1 MYRHFWRRGM
11 KPAKFNHKMLPLIYQ
26 QRPSYWILS
35 YFWVH
40 VRPPVSMFRWLIYW
54 HYRELNNVLFKLIK
68 HRMHSI
74 ILKFYLKCTL
84 NFQHNR
90 IQNLNL
96 EGHWWRLVSSFFMN
110 FSTVS
115 RKNYCEHWSI
125 PILTIIGSAS
135 HMWKG
140 FALTG
145 NGTTDGQGAGSWEEK
160 NTRVTVSRRRFHYF
174 SIIFSLIEILYWN
187 QSYIHG
193 MTGTEI

>member
-26 QRPSYWILS
+26 QKHSYWILS
-35 YFWVH
+35 YFRVH

-96 EGHWWRLVSSFFMN
+96 EGHWWRLVSSFFMI

-125 PILTIIGSAS
+125 PTLRRSLALLLTCERACFDRKWNYRWPRDRFMGR
-135 HMWKG
+135 
-140 FALTG
+140 
-145 NGTTDGQGAGSWEEK
+145 EK
-160 NTRVTVSRRRFHYF
+160 HESNCK
-174 SIIFSLIEILYWN
+174 
-187 QSYIHG
+187 
-193 MTGTEI
+193 